1 MQTDTPVT
9 ELITSPTIA
18 TRMLLPAVICI
29 CEYTHVYWRNIDWVD
44 TKYFYIVLNH
54 QMTT

>member
-44 TKYFYIVLNH
+44 TKYFYIVL
-54 QMTT
+54 